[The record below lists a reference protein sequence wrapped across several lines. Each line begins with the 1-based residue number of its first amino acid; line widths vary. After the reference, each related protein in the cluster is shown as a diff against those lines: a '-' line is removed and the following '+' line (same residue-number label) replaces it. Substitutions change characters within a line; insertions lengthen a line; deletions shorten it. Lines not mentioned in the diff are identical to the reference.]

1 MLASYNRLAAL
12 RLNSCTQLVLVVEE
26 MLDAVGVPVFARD
39 SARVVER
46 GPVGRVALKLDG
58 DDHTRRVQ
66 RAPHHRSGSSA
77 TRFGYDATSQTMR
90 STGRPPSGA
99 HAIHRT

>member
-26 MLDAVGVPVFARD
+26 MLAAVGVPVFARD

-58 DDHTRRVQ
+58 DDHAARPARAALVTARAARRPASGTTRR
-66 RAPHHRSGSSA
+66 R
-77 TRFGYDATSQTMR
+77 
-90 STGRPPSGA
+90 RP
-99 HAIHRT
+99 